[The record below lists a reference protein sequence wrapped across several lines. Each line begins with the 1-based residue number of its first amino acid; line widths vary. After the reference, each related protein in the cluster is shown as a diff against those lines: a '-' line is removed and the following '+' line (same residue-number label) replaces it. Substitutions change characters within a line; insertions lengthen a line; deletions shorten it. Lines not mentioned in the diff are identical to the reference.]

1 MNTLTIF
8 LLVYVILDIIVD
20 TIAFI
25 LLRRMGFSL
34 RDIAL
39 RVRSLLPQRKK
50 KGKIAYVITF
60 DDVDDYNEYHHI
72 PYAFNKKEDA
82 IQKLNELFDDA
93 DSKITLSWVREKD
106 EMSFSFYEN
115 GYYCS
120 NHYCAYIDVVEL
132 K

>member
-82 IQKLNELFDDA
+82 IQKLNELNFID
-93 DSKITLSWVREKD
+93 I
-106 EMSFSFYEN
+106 FSD
-115 GYYCS
+115 
-120 NHYCAYIDVVEL
+120 I
-132 K
+132 